1 MINITN
7 AAQKHRSQIVF
18 DQVNVTIEHGECV
31 AIVGRNGAGK
41 STFLYALAGF
51 SRLAKGSITID
62 GKEVHQPNAW
72 QGSFSFLPEKFQLY
86 SQLSVEENVHYFAQI
101 MGLGMEDVQTV
112 LMHTSMWDDRQKR
125 IGALSKGMLQRVGLS
140 IALLGEPNWVV
151 LDEPTS
157 GLDLFG
163 RREMLKLMGDI
174 TSPDR
179 SLLFTTHHMDE
190 VRELATHVLYFNDK
204 TVEKIEVGE
213 FLQQL
218 EEDDLR

>member
-174 TSPDR
+174 TSPGR

-204 TVEKIEVGE
+204 TVEKIDVGE

-218 EEDDLR
+218 EEDELR